1 MAASTFL
8 FVLIGV
14 SFVAGNVMKVLL
26 WLDTPHSRRA
36 KYAR

>member
-1 MAASTFL
+1 MATSTFL
-8 FVLIGV
+8 FVFVGV

-26 WLDTPHSRRA
+26 WLDTPRPRRT